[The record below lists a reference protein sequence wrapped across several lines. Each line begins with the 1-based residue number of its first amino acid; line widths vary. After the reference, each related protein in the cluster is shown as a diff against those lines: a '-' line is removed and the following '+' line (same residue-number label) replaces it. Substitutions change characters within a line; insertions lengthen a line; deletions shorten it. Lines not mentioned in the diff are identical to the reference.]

1 MIVSDIVI
9 TGMGVISALG
19 CGIEATVDRLLRS
32 ESGVGKMRYLNSV
45 HTEIPVAEVPYSD
58 DDLRKMLGIAPD
70 FSITRTSLLG
80 RVAMR
85 EAVEMACLKES
96 DGQRVAFLSGT
107 TVGGMEKSEQ
117 FYKDFLDQD
126 SDRYSKYIALH
137 DCGACTDM
145 IGQEYPGRIS
155 LQTTVS
161 TACSSAAN
169 AIIFGADLLRCGR
182 TDLVIAGGTEC
193 LSMFHLNGF
202 NTLMILDSELC
213 KPFDKNRHG
222 LNLGEGAAYVVME
235 TREHAE
241 RRGVRPICR
250 LSGYANQCDA
260 YHQTASSPEGEGA
273 YRAMSKALEAA
284 RLQPTDIDY
293 VNAHGTG
300 TPNNDESEGKAMMR
314 VFGDKMPLVSSTKA
328 YTGHPTSAAGGIES
342 VISILSLTR
351 NFVPANLNFSEK
363 IDSLNFTPVTE
374 TLTNIKL
381 QHVLCNSFGFGG
393 NDTSCIFSK
402 IN

>member
-1 MIVSDIVI
+1 
-9 TGMGVISALG
+9 MGVISALG
-19 CGIEATVDRLLRS
+19 RGIEATVDRLVRS
-32 ESGVGKMRYLNSV
+32 ESGVGRMRYLNTV
-45 HTEIPVAEVPYSD
+45 HTEIPVAEVPFSD

-80 RVAMR
+80 RVALQ
-85 EAVEMACLKES
+85 EAVEMARLK
-96 DGQRVAFLSGT
+96 DVGNPRVAFLSGT

-117 FYKDFLDQD
+117 FYKDFLTNNL
-126 SDRYSKYIALH
+126 RNEYIALH

-145 IGQEYPGRIS
+145 IAHEYPGRITM
-155 LQTTVS
+155 QTTIS

-169 AIIFGADLLRCGR
+169 AIIFGADMLRCGR

-193 LSMFHLNGF
+193 LSKFHLDGF
-202 NTLMILDSELC
+202 NTLMILDSEPC

-235 TREHAE
+235 TREHAAQ
-241 RRGVRPICR
+241 RGVQPICQ

-284 RLQPTDIDY
+284 RLQPSDIDY

-314 VFGDKMPLVSSTKA
+314 VFGDNVPLVSSTKA

-342 VISILSLTR
+342 VISILALTR

-363 IDSLNFTPVTE
+363 IDSLNFSPVTE
-374 TLTNIKL
+374 TITNIEL

-393 NDTSCIFSK
+393 NDSSCIFSK
-402 IN
+402 IK

>member
-1 MIVSDIVI
+1 
-9 TGMGVISALG
+9 MGVISALG
-19 CGIEATVDRLLRS
+19 CGIETTADRLVRS
-32 ESGVGKMRYLNSV
+32 ESGVGRMRYLNTV
-45 HTEIPVAEVPYSD
+45 HTEIPVAEVPFSD
-58 DDLRKMLGIAPD
+58 DDLRKMLGIASG

-80 RVAMR
+80 RVALR
-85 EAVEMACLKES
+85 EAVEMARLKGN
-96 DGQRVAFLSGT
+96 DNQRIAFLSGT

-117 FYKDFLDQD
+117 FYKDFLTNDL
-126 SDRYSKYIALH
+126 RNKYIALH

-145 IGQEYPGRIS
+145 IAQEYPGRITM
-155 LQTTVS
+155 QTTIS

-193 LSMFHLNGF
+193 LSKFHLDGF
-202 NTLMILDSELC
+202 NTLMILDSEPC

-235 TREHAE
+235 TRENAAH
-241 RRGVRPICR
+241 RGVQPICQ

-273 YRAMSKALEAA
+273 YRAMSKALQSAS
-284 RLQPTDIDY
+284 LNPTDIDY
-293 VNAHGTG
+293 INAHGTG

-314 VFGDKMPLVSSTKA
+314 VFGDKVPLVSSTKA

-342 VISILSLTR
+342 VISILALTR

-363 IDSLNFTPVTE
+363 IDTLNFTPVTE
-374 TLTNIKL
+374 TITNIKL

-393 NDTSCIFSK
+393 NDSSCIFSK